1 MSKNTLYNYLEYFN
15 DSLVVFSLRKF
26 SASYKEMEQT
36 LPKIY
41 FDDTGLL
48 TISGVESRS
57 KLMENV
63 VFTELMRRGFAANE
77 KLFYFFSQNKE
88 VDFIVKNKKV
98 EQLVQVCQNLD
109 DLSTKE
115 REVSALIKASKELKC
130 KNLLVITDDYEA
142 EEKTYGRKIS
152 YVPLWKW
159 LLSVK

>member
-1 MSKNTLYNYLEYFN
+1 
-15 DSLVVFSLRKF
+15 
-26 SASYKEMEQT
+26 
-36 LPKIY
+36 
-41 FDDTGLL
+41 
-48 TISGVESRS
+48 
-57 KLMENV
+57 
-63 VFTELMRRGFAANE
+63 
-77 KLFYFFSQNKE
+77 
-88 VDFIVKNKKV
+88 
-98 EQLVQVCQNLD
+98 VQVCQNLD